1 MSRCHLDIFRI
12 FFKSKKQTRQLA
24 GQESKLR
31 QEIQPAIRLRS
42 RFGEVKTII
51 IARGE
56 QPDSPSTSYCRA
68 SPRYG
73 STWSQPRAHT
83 ARTSGHWS
91 SEE

>member
-24 GQESKLR
+24 GQDSKLR

-56 QPDSPSTSYCRA
+56 QPESASSSDCRA
-68 SPRYG
+68 SPRHG
-73 STWSQPRAHT
+73 STRSHPSAHT
-83 ARTSGHWS
+83 ARASGHRS
-91 SEE
+91 CEG

>member
-24 GQESKLR
+24 GQDSKLR

-56 QPDSPSTSYCRA
+56 QPESPSPSYCRA
-68 SPRYG
+68 SARYG
-73 STWSQPRAHT
+73 STRSHSSSHT
-83 ARTSGHWS
+83 ARSSGHGS
-91 SEE
+91 GEE